1 MNFLGKLAPVLLL
14 PLSGCILGPDYERP
28 EMRLDLPG
36 YRATPTGESDGSP
49 AATVESPYKA
59 GWNDP
64 VLVSLLAD
72 AAASNL
78 TIRAAF
84 SRLEQSRATLAETRA
99 AFWPTVGV
107 SGSGT
112 RRRAYDPDATASS
125 YAGDLSAGWE
135 LDIFGKN
142 RRLSE
147 ISEQEYLRAGLSV
160 EDAQQAVASEIAL
173 DYIQYRY
180 AQADLAL
187 ALETLDT
194 LEATAKI
201 AHARKASGF
210 VAGSEADAADA
221 SIATA
226 RADIPAKQAAVSVA
240 KRALEQLCALPPFA
254 LDERLASVSGI
265 PQAAVPPRDLPANLL
280 SRRPDVRQAE
290 CTLHAATAQIG
301 VARAARYP
309 SIDLSAGAAVSAAAL
324 SSWSAALKSLS
335 FGGSVALPLF
345 RGGALRAAEK
355 RAQAEAEEALLGFH
369 DIVLQAV
376 HEAQNNWTEWAS
388 LAARRGELEKAV
400 EASRRAYEAAVS
412 LYEAGKVDYTD
423 VVSRQSAY
431 ISARAARL
439 NQEAQYASQTV
450 RLAKSLGFS
459 VD

>member
-1 MNFLGKLAPVLLL
+1 MNIVEKLAPVFLLSL
-14 PLSGCILGPDYERP
+14 CGCVLGPDYERP
-28 EMRLDLPG
+28 QPLSSLSA
-36 YRATPTGESDGSP
+36 YRATPAGEPGEVAVS
-49 AATVESPYKA
+49 AIEEPYRA

-64 VLVSLLAD
+64 VLLSLLAD
-72 AAASNL
+72 AASSNL
-78 TIRAAF
+78 TIRTAF
-84 SRLEQSRATLAETRA
+84 ARLEQSRSTLVETRA
-99 AFWPTVGV
+99 AFWPKADL

-112 RRRAYDPDATASS
+112 RRRAYDPDATTSA
-125 YAGDLSAGWE
+125 YAGDVSLGWE
-135 LDIFGKN
+135 VDLFGKN

-187 ALETLDT
+187 ALETLET

-201 AHARKASGF
+201 AHARQASGF
-210 VAGSEADAADA
+210 VAESEADAADA

-254 LDERLASVSGI
+254 LDERLAPASGI
-265 PQAAVPPRDLPANLL
+265 PQAAVPPQDLPANLL
-280 SRRPDVRQAE
+280 ARRPDVRQAE
-290 CTLHAATAQIG
+290 CTLHAATARIG
-301 VARAARYP
+301 VEKAARYP
-309 SIDLSAGAAVSAAAL
+309 SINLSAGAAVSAAAL

-335 FGGSVALPLF
+335 FGGAVALPLF
-345 RGGALRAAEK
+345 HGGALRAAEK
-355 RAQAEAEEALLGFH
+355 RARAEAEEALLGFH
-369 DIVLQAV
+369 DTVLQAV

-400 EASRRAYEAAVS
+400 ESSRRAYEAAVA

-450 RLAKSLGFS
+450 KLAKSLGFS